1 MPITPPNDLDTDKLQ
16 NEIKAIYSKVATNPH
31 DNFHFHRGPAF
42 AETFLGYD
50 PNELSTLPLE
60 TTASFAGVGN
70 PHLIGPIAAGEKV
83 VDIGSGAG
91 TDLFIAAKR
100 VGPTGE
106 ATGVDMTDEMIEQSR
121 RGVAKLGLTHVE
133 IKKGVSEY
141 LPVASD
147 SVDVVI
153 TNGVLNLTS
162 NKLKAFS
169 EIARVLK
176 PGARLHY
183 SDIIME
189 GVLSESAQKNI
200 DLWTG

>member
-133 IKKGVSEY
+133 IKKGDAEN

>member
-100 VGPTGE
+100 VGPTGD

-121 RGVAKLGLTHVE
+121 RGVEKLGRTHVE
-133 IKKGVSEY
+133 IKKGDAEN

>member
-1 MPITPPNDLDTDKLQ
+1 MPITPPNDLHTDKLQ

-133 IKKGVSEY
+133 IKKGDAEN

>member
-121 RGVAKLGLTHVE
+121 RGVEKLGLTHVE
-133 IKKGVSEY
+133 IKKGDAEN

>member
-70 PHLIGPIAAGEKV
+70 PHLIGHIAAGEKV

-133 IKKGVSEY
+133 IKKGDAEN

-176 PGARLHY
+176 PGARLPY

>member
-106 ATGVDMTDEMIEQSR
+106 ATCVDMTDEMIEQSR

-133 IKKGVSEY
+133 IKKGDAEN

>member
-1 MPITPPNDLDTDKLQ
+1 MPITPPDDLDTDKLQ
-16 NEIKAIYSKVATNPH
+16 DEIKAIYSKVATNPN
-31 DNFHFHRGPAF
+31 DDFHFHRGPSF
-42 AETFLGYD
+42 AENFLGYD
-50 PNELSTLPLE
+50 PRELMNLPVE
-60 TTASFAGVGN
+60 NTASFAGVGN
-70 PHLIGPIAAGEKV
+70 PHLIAPIVAGETV

-91 TDLFIAAKR
+91 TDLFIAARK

-106 ATGVDMTDEMIEQSR
+106 ATGVDMTDEMIEHAR
-121 RGVAKLGLTHVE
+121 RGIEKLGLDHVE
-133 IKKGVSEY
+133 IRKGDAEN

-176 PGARLHY
+176 PGARLQY

>member
-106 ATGVDMTDEMIEQSR
+106 ATGIDMTDEMIEQSR
-121 RGVAKLGLTHVE
+121 RGVEKLGLTHVE
-133 IKKGVSEY
+133 IKKGAAEN